1 MADQDAERLELL
13 RSALESAKDTIKA
26 CLLIN
31 SGAAVALVAFTGH
44 LVTEKSSLNL
54 ISGLLP
60 SLNWFVAG
68 IVTAALAHGCS
79 YVTNLRFWSGGWQRA
94 QWYRIIVVFF
104 IFASICSFIRGSYSA
119 YSAFSPEATKPTPTI
134 QPSK

>member
-44 LVTEKSSLNL
+44 LVTEKSSL
-54 ISGLLP
+54 GP
-60 SLNWFVAG
+60 
-68 IVTAALAHGCS
+68 
-79 YVTNLRFWSGGWQRA
+79 RA
-94 QWYRIIVVFF
+94 
-104 IFASICSFIRGSYSA
+104 
-119 YSAFSPEATKPTPTI
+119 
-134 QPSK
+134 